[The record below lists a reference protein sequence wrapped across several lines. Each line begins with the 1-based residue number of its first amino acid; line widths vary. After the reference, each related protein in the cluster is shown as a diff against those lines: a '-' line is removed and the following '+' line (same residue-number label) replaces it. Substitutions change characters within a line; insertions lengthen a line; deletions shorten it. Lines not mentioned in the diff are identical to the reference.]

1 METISGDTSSQYI
14 QPSLPESNTS
24 NSPIPDSSYKT
35 IPASTPKAKLNA
47 LTDLTDKAANAGTD
61 IREDVILRAKS
72 LLNDPDWLSDDKLY
86 NLSQRLLNSEDF

>member
-1 METISGDTSSQYI
+1 MEIISGDTTSQFI
-14 QPSLPESNTS
+14 QPSLPESNPS
-24 NSPIPDSSYKT
+24 NSPIPDSNNKT
-35 IPASTPKAKLNA
+35 FPASTSKAELNA
-47 LTDLTDKAANAGTD
+47 LTDLTDRAADAGTD